1 MPRVA
6 RSTACEV
13 SSVCRVRE
21 AACALGCLL
30 RRLRFVGP
38 DEAAAV
44 GLCGGPVLPQ
54 WTGARA
60 LGKALWSS

>member
-6 RSTACEV
+6 HSTACEF
-13 SSVCRVRE
+13 SIVCRVRE

-30 RRLRFVGP
+30 RWLRFVGP

-44 GLCGGPVLPQ
+44 GLCDGPGLPQ
-54 WTGARA
+54 WIGARA
-60 LGKALWSS
+60 LGKAVLTS